1 MCWLTES
8 WHINCSHWGPRQVET
23 ACARGEATGSVT
35 GCWENTIT
43 GVSELPVLCP
53 SCRYRA
59 EMTTPLQVTHA
70 SVSTTSLSSDS
81 SSSSN
86 DDAERVPVRKLS
98 QPVDEERVRKEKEL
112 IAEWEARWTVKQMQ
126 WEGGKGGMGLRGR
139 KARYGKWAAWRGFK

>member
-1 MCWLTES
+1 
-8 WHINCSHWGPRQVET
+8 
-23 ACARGEATGSVT
+23 
-35 GCWENTIT
+35 
-43 GVSELPVLCP
+43 
-53 SCRYRA
+53 
-59 EMTTPLQVTHA
+59 MTTPLQVTHA

-98 QPVDEERVRKEKEL
+98 QVSLNEKLLTLNKQPVDEERVRKEKEL

>member
-1 MCWLTES
+1 
-8 WHINCSHWGPRQVET
+8 
-23 ACARGEATGSVT
+23 
-35 GCWENTIT
+35 
-43 GVSELPVLCP
+43 
-53 SCRYRA
+53 
-59 EMTTPLQVTHA
+59 MTTPLQVTHA

-86 DDAERVPVRKLS
+86 DDAERVP
-98 QPVDEERVRKEKEL
+98 PVDEERVRKEKEL